1 MEKSLDQAL
10 AYSTRWLDL
19 IKTPVVNE
27 EQGKEII
34 ADRQNE

>member
-1 MEKSLDQAL
+1 MDKSLDQAL

-27 EQGKEII
+27 AAGQR
-34 ADRQNE
+34 DH